1 MDTMSYEQK
10 LEKGQGGYFRQ
21 KKLMQRCHIRTLFSG
36 RNCKDVIM
44 REKKIT
50 KMRLQK

>member
-21 KKLMQRCHIRTLFSG
+21 KKIDAKVSY
-36 RNCKDVIM
+36 KDPVQWK
-44 REKKIT
+44 E
-50 KMRLQK
+50 L